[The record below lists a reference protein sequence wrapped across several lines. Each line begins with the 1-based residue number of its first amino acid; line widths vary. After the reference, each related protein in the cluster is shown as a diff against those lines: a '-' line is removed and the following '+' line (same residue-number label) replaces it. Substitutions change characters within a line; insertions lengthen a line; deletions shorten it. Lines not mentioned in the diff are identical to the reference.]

1 MFNICMRESLKG
13 SGVLIKGI
21 TQTIVNET
29 KGQRCGFLVML
40 LD

>member
-1 MFNICMRESLKG
+1 MFNIWMRESLK
-13 SGVLIKGI
+13 GVLIKGI